1 MSELALF
8 LPFPPAVL
16 NPNEKPFNRAQA
28 ARKRQ
33 AQREYEESVGWAIAA
48 QRPRT
53 WVPPERVRLNLA
65 FFMCGRVAW
74 DDDNCIGAFKVGR
87 DQLTVCGVITDD
99 GYRHC
104 ELGRVR
110 VIHHRGPRAKAPCP
124 AWCPA
129 EGVLVVVR
137 SVKETR
143 EENEGDLADYVTRLR
158 RAWPQIVP
166 WKAA

>member
-8 LPFPPAVL
+8 LPFPPKELSPNGRPVL
-16 NPNEKPFNRAQA
+16 A
-28 ARKRQ
+28 AKLRVR
-33 AQREYEESVGWAIAA
+33 REYEEQVGFAIAA

-53 WVPPERVRLNLA
+53 WFAPQKVRLNLA
-65 FFMCGRVAW
+65 FFMCGRAAW
-74 DDDNCIGAFKVGR
+74 DDDNAIGAFKAGR
-87 DQLTVCGVITDD
+87 DQLIARGVIVDD

-110 VIHHRGPRAKAPCP
+110 VVHHRGPRSRVPCP
-124 AWCPA
+124 AWCPE

-158 RAWPQIVP
+158 RAQPQIVP
-166 WKAA
+166 WRAA